1 MTIDETIDFLESL
14 SARTTKKSEL
24 KTYEDFKQILAR
36 LKHRDFSK
44 EEMDTIEMKL
54 EPFRL
59 QSDFKNSRKRIK
71 KMQAEFEKYL
81 RDSFSLVSK
90 GYYTNL
96 GIGLGSSYGILF
108 GVVLLSRLERSLG
121 IALGIMVGMLI
132 GLTIG
137 RQKDAL
143 AKTEGRVL

>member
-1 MTIDETIDFLESL
+1 MTIDEAINFFESL
-14 SARTTKKSEL
+14 TTKTKKKSEL
-24 KTYEDFKQILAR
+24 KTYEDFKQILER
-36 LKHRDFSK
+36 LKNRDFSK
-44 EEMDTIEMKL
+44 EEMDTIESKL

-59 QSDFKNSRKRIK
+59 QSDFKNSRKYIK
-71 KMQAEFEKYL
+71 KTQAEFEKYL
-81 RDSFSLVSK
+81 RDTFSLISK

-108 GVVLLSRLERSLG
+108 GIVVLSRLERSLG

-143 AKTEGRVL
+143 AKAEGRVL

>member
-1 MTIDETIDFLESL
+1 MTLDEAIIFFENLTSK
-14 SARTTKKSEL
+14 TTKKSEL

-44 EEMDTIEMKL
+44 EEMEAIASKL

-59 QSDFKNSRKRIK
+59 ESNLKNSRKYIK
-71 KMQAEFEKYL
+71 KIQAEFEKYL
-81 RDSFSLVSK
+81 KNTFSLISK

-96 GIGLGSSYGILF
+96 GIGLGSSFGILF

-121 IALGIMVGMLI
+121 ISFGMIIGMLI
-132 GLTIG
+132 GQTIG
-137 RQKDAL
+137 RKMDAI
-143 AKTEGRVL
+143 AKAEDRVL

>member
-1 MTIDETIDFLESL
+1 MTIDEAIDFFESL
-14 SARTTKKSEL
+14 TTKATKKSEI
-24 KTYEDFKQILAR
+24 KEYEDFKQILAR

-44 EEMDTIEMKL
+44 EEMEVIESKL
-54 EPFRL
+54 ERFRL
-59 QSDFKNSRKRIK
+59 PSNLKNSRKYIK
-71 KMQAEFEKYL
+71 KTQTKFEKYL
-81 RDSFSLVSK
+81 RDTFSLISK